1 MMGARWDSSLS
12 WRVLGK
18 TAQEREFL
26 CVRGRREWMEI
37 CPWMGDEP
45 AETLW
50 VRVTEQTSMS
60 DFVMGIK
67 GL

>member
-1 MMGARWDSSLS
+1 M
-12 WRVLGK
+12 GK

-37 CPWMGDEP
+37 CPRMGDEP